1 MVIHNYDCEVYT
13 LADVLNDMI
22 RFEEKLETIASH
34 ETAREFQ
41 LLVDDL
47 IAAVADVNAAVG
59 DLSEEARTQMWEAE
73 RLQDELHCANE
84 TIDDL
89 RDTFRRI
96 KNTVD
101 QEAG

>member
-1 MVIHNYDCEVYT
+1 MVIHKYDCEVYT
-13 LADVLNDMI
+13 LADALNALLMY
-22 RFEEKLETIASH
+22 EETIEDYDTKKHVSI
-34 ETAREFQ
+34 
-41 LLVDDL
+41 LLDDL
-47 IAAVADVNAAVG
+47 IDAVADVNHTVG
-59 DLSEEARTQMWEAE
+59 DLTEEARTQSWEAE
-73 RLQDELHCANE
+73 RLQDELHYANE

>member
-1 MVIHNYDCEVYT
+1 MQHNYDCEVYT
-13 LADVLNDMI
+13 LADVLNDLL
-22 RFEEKLETIASH
+22 RYEETIDDYDTRKHVAI
-34 ETAREFQ
+34 
-41 LLVDDL
+41 LLDDL
-47 IAAVADVNAAVG
+47 IAAVADVNATIG
-59 DLSEEARTQMWEAE
+59 DLTEEARTQAWEAE
-73 RLQDELHCANE
+73 RLQDELHYANE